1 VHRGAE
7 RYLEDLAGYLAAA
20 GHRVRIL
27 TTSPASLPPRADGVP
42 VLTRGR
48 GAWTWLTRHGVDPL
62 VAFVPAMIPP
72 LVRDPARLVHALS
85 PADGAAAVL
94 TRGRRRAV
102 VTTLMGIP
110 FRWWNERT
118 GGGVAMWR
126 TLLRGADGIVCLSSF
141 AARVLEA
148 DYGRTD
154 GVHVIPPGVD
164 VDRFRPAGERSEVP
178 TILFASALDE
188 PRKRFPLL
196 LEAFAGLAAEHPDL
210 RVVANGTGA
219 RAPAAEAR
227 DALPAGLRGRVVLRE
242 PGEVPIEEDYRRAW
256 VTALPSRNEAF
267 GLVLAESL
275 ACGTPIVGADDG
287 GIPDVVSDDAV
298 GRRFTPDDPDALAAA
313 LSAVLEL
320 SAGEGVRERC
330 RASAM
335 RFDVAGAV
343 GPAIEAV
350 YREAA

>member
-1 VHRGAE
+1 MHRGAE

-27 TTSPASLPPRADGVP
+27 TTSERPLAPRADGVP
-42 VLTRGR
+42 MEARGR
-48 GAWTWLTRHGVDPL
+48 GAWTWLTQRGVDSL
-62 VAFVPAMIPP
+62 VAFVPAMVPP
-72 LVRDPARLVHALS
+72 LVRDRARLVHALS

-94 TRGRRRAV
+94 TRGRNRAV

-164 VDRFRPAGERSEVP
+164 VDRFRPGGERYEPP
-178 TILFASALDE
+178 TVLFASALDE

-196 LEAFAGLAAEHPDL
+196 LEAFVRLAAEHPDL

-219 RAPAAEAR
+219 SGPAVAAR
-227 DALPAGLRGRVVLRE
+227 GALPAALRGRVVLRA

-256 VTALPSRNEAF
+256 VTVLPSRNEAF

-287 GIPDVVSDDAV
+287 GIPDVVSDDAI
-298 GRRFTPDDPDALAAA
+298 GRRFAPDDPDALAAA

-320 SAGEGVRERC
+320 SGEDGVRERC
-330 RASAM
+330 RTSAM
-335 RFDVAGAV
+335 RFDMASAV